1 MRKEADVAPKVH
13 VFGRDMDVSDN
24 LEEYVSRKTNKL
36 DRFINDIQE
45 AQVDLRHTKT
55 AREAQDRYAAQIT
68 IRGKGYTL
76 RAEERTDDIRSA
88 FDAALEK
95 MQRQIKRY
103 KGKHYRGKGD
113 GTSLAEEALAMM
125 EMAGGEEESPE
136 IVRRKKFFLKPMDE
150 GEAIEQMKLL
160 GHEDFFVFYNIN
172 TNAVNVLYRR
182 RDNTYGLIDT
192 EIA

>member
-1 MRKEADVAPKVH
+1 MREEADVVLKVQ
-13 VFGRDMDVSDN
+13 VFGRDMDVSDK
-24 LEEYVSRKTNKL
+24 LGEYVSKKTNKL
-36 DRFINDIQE
+36 DRYINDIQD
-45 AQVDLRHTKT
+45 AQVDLKHAKT
-55 AREAQDRYAAQIT
+55 AREAQDRYVAQIT

-95 MQRQIKRY
+95 MQRQISRY

-113 GTSLAEEALAMM
+113 GTSLAEEAMAMM
-125 EMAGGEEESPE
+125 EPIGEEEASPE
-136 IVRRKKFFLKPMDE
+136 IARRKKFFLKPMDE
-150 GEAIEQMKLL
+150 DEAIEQMKLL
-160 GHEDFFVFYNIN
+160 GHEDFFIFYNAT

-182 RDNTYGLIDT
+182 RDSSYGLIDT